1 MMQSRK
7 CYCKIMYFKE
17 EYSMFDSNGS
27 KLCLFA
33 AGVVVGAGA
42 YALIQN
48 GTAKKAAVAVMSKG
62 LELQEKVAEMAAR
75 AKESAEDI
83 VAEATA
89 AQTPVN
95 G

>member
-1 MMQSRK
+1 
-7 CYCKIMYFKE
+7 
-17 EYSMFDSNGS
+17 
-27 KLCLFA
+27 
-33 AGVVVGAGA
+33 
-42 YALIQN
+42 
-48 GTAKKAAVAVMSKG
+48 MSKG

-83 VAEATA
+83 VAEAKA

>member
-1 MMQSRK
+1 
-7 CYCKIMYFKE
+7 
-17 EYSMFDSNGS
+17 MFDNTGS
-27 KLCLFA
+27 KLFLFA

-62 LELQEKVAEMAAR
+62 LDLQEKVAEMAAR
-75 AKESAEDI
+75 ARENAEDI
-83 VAEATA
+83 VAEAKA
-89 AQTPVN
+89 AKATVE

>member
-1 MMQSRK
+1 
-7 CYCKIMYFKE
+7 
-17 EYSMFDSNGS
+17 MFDNNGG
-27 KLCLFA
+27 KLFLFA
-33 AGVVVGAGA
+33 TGVVVGAGA

-62 LELQEKVAEMAAR
+62 LELQEKVNEMAAR

-83 VAEATA
+83 VAEAKA
-89 AQTPVN
+89 SRTPVN